1 MVYNSTNMD
10 ADAVHTLPHFYIW
23 TLGDIVGLHMTSST
37 SAQISSGIVNRVSS
51 TQISVAFDQS
61 EELSNLGDDS
71 QYYIINLANDVTYRR
86 LRR

>member
-1 MVYNSTNMD
+1 
-10 ADAVHTLPHFYIW
+10 
-23 TLGDIVGLHMTSST
+23 MTSST

-71 QYYIINLANDVTYRR
+71 QYYIIKLANDVTYRR